1 VHSHKNPKPQT
12 YFIIDSRYVAL
23 HKHAQS
29 LRCAAQNG
37 VLEYMNQQ
45 LPNNIEDTTYIEEV
59 TAVLR
64 EQLRQVIGLREPDL
78 LPLLDNPDAISKIP
92 THLVEHALQAIG
104 IWLQLMN
111 IAEENTTIRN
121 RRSQE
126 KLAGPDEVGGSL
138 SQALAEAAKA
148 GVSAD
153 TVEHVLSILDVGP
166 TLTAHPTEAKRV
178 TVLEIHR
185 RIYLKLFELD
195 NPRWTP
201 RERDIMLLQLRN
213 EIDLLWMTGEIRI
226 EKPTVQSE
234 VAWGLHFFRDALF
247 DRTTAVCDV
256 LQSALQRH
264 YPEVTARI
272 HPPIK
277 FSSWIGGDRDG
288 NPFVT
293 VETTRQALRES
304 SLASVRR
311 LDLRLKE
318 LIGYISVS
326 SSEMPIPDS
335 FKVELA
341 RQLALSGAAVEITQ
355 RNPEELFR
363 QFFTA
368 LRMRL
373 AEVEVPGKATG
384 FKTVDELIGALN
396 FVENTLAEMNAAGL
410 AASFV
415 RPVRWEAE
423 VFGFRTACLDI
434 RQNTTV
440 INRVLTE
447 VWGKMNPVSETA
459 APELHSPEWSKW
471 IAVELAKPMGFVPQ
485 FRDMS
490 DEAQE
495 LLGLLHLIRE
505 TVDGADPKAIGTF
518 ILSMTQS
525 SDDVLGLYLLAKY
538 CGLFSDPS
546 SHETCRI
553 RIVPL
558 FETIEDL
565 RAGPAIMETLL
576 ANPVVRQSVNAN
588 GGVQEIM
595 LGYSDSNK
603 DGGFFC
609 ASFEL
614 FEAQRRLIRAGRK
627 AGVAISFFHG
637 RGGSVSRGGAPAG
650 RAIAAQP
657 SGTVGGRMRVTE
669 QGEVVSSKFANRG
682 TALINLETLTSAVLL
697 HTLKSSAEPEQR
709 LNPEHQKAVEEIAQL
724 SFKAYQKLAHD
735 PALITYFQTASPVEE
750 LALLKIGSRP
760 ARRFGAKGL
769 SDLRAIPW
777 VFAWSQNRHQLTG
790 WYGLGYALDDFV
802 SANGGAGLKLLKE
815 MFVKSPGF
823 RLAIDEVEKSL
834 FLADMGVAEKYA
846 GLVPN
851 RNDAERLFALIKHE
865 HKRTSK
871 VILELS
877 GDQVLC
883 ERFQSFRRRFDRVR
897 PMVDQANAWQVKL
910 LGETRGDKPTEAM
923 NMSLLMTMNCI
934 AAGLGWTG

>member
-1 VHSHKNPKPQT
+1 
-12 YFIIDSRYVAL
+12 
-23 HKHAQS
+23 
-29 LRCAAQNG
+29 
-37 VLEYMNQQ
+37 
-45 LPNNIEDTTYIEEV
+45 
-59 TAVLR
+59 
-64 EQLRQVIGLREPDL
+64 
-78 LPLLDNPDAISKIP
+78 
-92 THLVEHALQAIG
+92 
-104 IWLQLMN
+104 MN
-111 IAEENTTIRN
+111 IAEENAAIRN
-121 RRSQE
+121 RRTLE
-126 KLAGPDEVGGSL
+126 KQAGPDEVGGSL
-138 SQALAEAAKA
+138 SQALAEAAAA
-148 GVSAD
+148 GVTPE
-153 TVEHVLSILDVGP
+153 TVQKVLAELDVGP
-166 TLTAHPTEAKRV
+166 TITAHPTEAKRV

-195 NPRWTP
+195 SPRWTP
-201 RERDIMLLQLRN
+201 RERDAMLFQLRN

-226 EKPTVQSE
+226 EKPTVESE

-247 DRTTAVCDV
+247 DRTTAVCD
-256 LQSALQRH
+256 LMQSALIRH
-264 YPEVTARI
+264 YPELTARI
-272 HPPIK
+272 RPPLK

-293 VETTRQALRES
+293 VDTTRRALREN

-311 LDLRLKE
+311 LDLKLKE
-318 LIGYISVS
+318 LAEYVSVS
-326 SSEMPIPDS
+326 SYEMPVPDA
-335 FKVELA
+335 FTIELA
-341 RQLALSGAAVEITQ
+341 KQLDFSSAKDEILV
-355 RNPEELFR
+355 RNPSEPFR
-363 QFFTA
+363 QFFSA
-368 LRMRL
+368 LRNRL
-373 AEVEVPGKATG
+373 NATAHG
-384 FKTVDELIGALN
+384 GQAKPFTNVDELISMLH
-396 FVENTLAEMNAAGL
+396 FVEATLAEMKAPGL
-410 AASFV
+410 ATSLV

-447 VWGKMNPVSETA
+447 VWRKMNPLAKTEPPEIHSA
-459 APELHSPEWSKW
+459 AWSSWIVNELE
-471 IAVELAKPMGFVPQ
+471 KPMGFVPQ
-485 FRDMS
+485 FRDVS
-490 DEAQE
+490 EEATE

-505 TVDGADPKAIGTF
+505 TLDGPDPKAIGTF
-518 ILSMTQS
+518 ILSMTQNA
-525 SDDVLGLYLLAKY
+525 DDVLGLYLLAKY

-553 RIVPL
+553 RVVPL

-576 ANPVVRQSVNAN
+576 ANTVVRQSVNAN

-614 FEAQRRLIRAGRK
+614 FEAQRRLIRVGRK
-627 AGVAISFFHG
+627 ADVNISFFHG

-650 RAIAAQP
+650 RAVAAQP
-657 SGTVGGRMRVTE
+657 AGTVGGRMRVTE

-724 SFKAYQKLAHD
+724 SFKAYQKLAQD

-760 ARRFGAKGL
+760 SRRFGAKGL

-777 VFAWSQNRHQLTG
+777 VFAWSQNRHLLTG

-802 SANGGAGLKLLKE
+802 SARGGAGLKLLRE

-834 FLADMGVAEKYA
+834 FLADMSVAEKYA

-851 RNDAERLFALIKHE
+851 RNDAERLYALIRHE

-877 GDQVLC
+877 GDKLLC
-883 ERFQSFRRRFDRVR
+883 ERFHGFRRRFDRVR
-897 PMVDQANAWQVKL
+897 PMVDQANEWQVQL
-910 LGETRGDKPTEAM
+910 LKQTRGEKATDTM

>member
-1 VHSHKNPKPQT
+1 
-12 YFIIDSRYVAL
+12 
-23 HKHAQS
+23 
-29 LRCAAQNG
+29 
-37 VLEYMNQQ
+37 MNQL
-45 LPNNIEDTTYIEEV
+45 LPVSIEETNYIEEV
-59 TAVLR
+59 TAMLR
-64 EQLRQVIGLREPDL
+64 QQLRQVIGQREPDL
-78 LPLLDNPDAISKIP
+78 LPVLDSPDKMSSIP
-92 THLVEHALQAIG
+92 SNLVEHALQAIG

-111 IAEENTTIRN
+111 IAEENATIRN
-121 RRSQE
+121 RRMLE
-126 KLAGPDEVGGSL
+126 KQGGLDAVGGSL
-138 SQALAEAAKA
+138 AQALGEAAKL
-148 GVSAD
+148 GVKAEI
-153 TVEHVLSILDVGP
+153 VEKMLNILDVGP
-166 TLTAHPTEAKRV
+166 TITAHPTEAKRV

-185 RIYLKLFELD
+185 RIYLKLWELD
-195 NPRWTP
+195 NERWTQ
-201 RERDIMLLQLRN
+201 RERDSMLHQLRN

-226 EKPTVQSE
+226 EKPTVESE

-247 DRTTAVCDV
+247 DRTTAVCDYM
-256 LQSALQRH
+256 QAALIRH
-264 YPEVTARI
+264 YPELTARI
-272 HPPIK
+272 KPPIK

-293 VETTRQALRES
+293 VETTRNALRENC
-304 SLASVRR
+304 LASVRR
-311 LDLRLKE
+311 LDLKLKD
-318 LIGYISVS
+318 LIGYLSISAQ
-326 SSEMPIPDS
+326 EMPIPQS
-335 FKVELA
+335 FNDELA
-341 RQLALSGAAVEITQ
+341 RQLEFSAAAAEITA
-355 RNPEELFR
+355 RNPAEPFR

-368 LRMRL
+368 LRKRL
-373 AEVEVPGKATG
+373 SVIEEPSAAKG
-384 FKTVDELIGALN
+384 FANVDELIGCLQ
-396 FVENTLAEMNAAGL
+396 FVENTLSDMNASGL
-410 AASFV
+410 ATTLV

-447 VWGKMNPVSETA
+447 VWGKMNPLAKSA
-459 APELHSPEWSKW
+459 APEIHSAAWSKW
-471 IAVELAKPMGFVPQ
+471 IVDELVKPMGFVPQ

-490 DEAQE
+490 EEATE

-505 TVDGADPKAIGTF
+505 TLDGPDPMAIGTF
-518 ILSMTQS
+518 ILSMTQNA
-525 SDDVLGLYLLAKY
+525 DDVLGLYLLAKY

-576 ANPVVRQSVNAN
+576 ANSVVRQSVNAN

-614 FEAQRRLIRAGRK
+614 FEAQRRLVRAGRK
-627 AGVAISFFHG
+627 ANVDISFFHG

-650 RAIAAQP
+650 RAVAAQP
-657 SGTVGGRMRVTE
+657 AGTVGGRMRVTE

-697 HTLKSSAEPEQR
+697 HSLKSSAEPEQR
-709 LNPEHQKAVEEIAQL
+709 LIPEHQKAVEEIAML

-735 PALITYFQTASPVEE
+735 PGLITYFQTASPVEE

-802 SANGGAGLKLLKE
+802 SARGGAGLKLLKE
-815 MFVKSPGF
+815 MFLKSPGF

-834 FLADMGVAEKYA
+834 FLADMDVAEKYA

-851 RNDAERLFALIKHE
+851 RNDAERLYALIRHE

-877 GDQVLC
+877 GDKLLC
-883 ERFQSFRRRFDRVR
+883 ERFHGFRRKFDRVR
-897 PMVDQANAWQVKL
+897 PMVDQANEWQVQL
-910 LGETRGDKPTEAM
+910 LRQTRGDKPTEAM

>member
-1 VHSHKNPKPQT
+1 
-12 YFIIDSRYVAL
+12 
-23 HKHAQS
+23 
-29 LRCAAQNG
+29 
-37 VLEYMNQQ
+37 MNQQ
-45 LPNNIEDTTYIEEV
+45 LPVSIEDTSYIEEV
-59 TAVLR
+59 TAMLR
-64 EQLRQVIGLREPDL
+64 QQLRHVIGQREPAL
-78 LPLLDNPDAISKIP
+78 LPLLDKPEAMSSIPDP
-92 THLVEHALQAIG
+92 LVEHALQTIG

-111 IAEENTTIRN
+111 IAEENATIRN
-121 RRSQE
+121 RRSLE
-126 KLAGPDEVGGSL
+126 KQAGPDEVGGSL

-148 GVSAD
+148 GVSAE

-166 TLTAHPTEAKRV
+166 TITAHPTEAKRV

-201 RERDIMLLQLRN
+201 RERDTLLFQLRN

-226 EKPTVQSE
+226 EKPTVESE

-256 LQSALQRH
+256 MQSALIRH
-264 YPEVTARI
+264 YPELTARI
-272 HPPIK
+272 RPPIK

-293 VETTRQALRES
+293 IATTRRALRES
-304 SLASVRR
+304 SMASVRR
-311 LDLRLKE
+311 MDLKLEE
-318 LIGYISVS
+318 LSQFISVS
-326 SSEMPIPDS
+326 SYEMPIPEA
-335 FKVELA
+335 FNVELA
-341 RQLALSGAAVEITQ
+341 KQLDHSGAKEEILL
-355 RNPEELFR
+355 RNPAEPFR

-368 LRMRL
+368 LRKRL
-373 AEVEVPGKATG
+373 EVIYQTG
-384 FKTVDELIGALN
+384 TAAKPFANVDELISNLHM
-396 FVENTLAEMNAAGL
+396 VEATLADMKAPGL
-410 AASFV
+410 ATSLV

-423 VFGFRTACLDI
+423 VFGFRTASLDI

-447 VWGKMNPVSETA
+447 VWGKMNPVSQTA
-459 APELHSPEWSKW
+459 APEIHSAAWNKW
-471 IAVELAKPMGFVPQ
+471 IASELEKPMGFVPQ

-490 DEAQE
+490 DEAEE

-505 TVDGADPKAIGTF
+505 TLDGPDPKAIGTF

-525 SDDVLGLYLLAKY
+525 ADDVLGLYLLAKY

-546 SHETCRI
+546 SHETSRI
-553 RIVPL
+553 RVVPL

-565 RAGPAIMETLL
+565 REGPAIMEALL
-576 ANPVVRQSVNAN
+576 ANVVVRQSVRAN

-614 FEAQRRLIRAGRK
+614 FEAQRRLIRVGRK
-627 AGVAISFFHG
+627 SEIEISFFHG

-697 HTLKSSAEPEQR
+697 HTLKSSSEPEQR
-709 LNPEHQKAVEEIAQL
+709 LLPDHQAAVEDIAQL

-735 PALITYFQTASPVEE
+735 PALMTYFQTASPVEE

-777 VFAWSQNRHQLTG
+777 VFAWSQNRHLLTG

-802 SANGGAGLKLLKE
+802 SARGGSGLRLLKE

-834 FLADMGVAEKYA
+834 FLADMNVAEKYA
-846 GLVPN
+846 SLVPN
-851 RNDAERLFALIKHE
+851 RNDAERLYALIKHE

-877 GDQVLC
+877 GDKVLC
-883 ERFQSFRRRFDRVR
+883 ERFQGFRRRFDRVR
-897 PMVDQANAWQVKL
+897 PMVDQANEWQVQL
-910 LGETRGDKPTEAM
+910 LKQTRGDKPTEAM